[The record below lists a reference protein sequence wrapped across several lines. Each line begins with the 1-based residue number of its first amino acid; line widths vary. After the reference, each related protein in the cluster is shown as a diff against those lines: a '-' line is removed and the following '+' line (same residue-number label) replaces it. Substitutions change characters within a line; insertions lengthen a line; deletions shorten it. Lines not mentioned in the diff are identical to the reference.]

1 MAPSKKFLQPINLL
15 NAASDP
21 VSADTGDFYYN
32 TTSEKI
38 RYYDG
43 TQWNDVGT
51 GTGGTGVTVSETAP
65 TPTTI
70 GEGWF
75 KSSTS
80 ELFIWDGTYWVEATS
95 TVESMLLFTVG
106 ETAPSSPIEGQGW
119 FDNVGGD
126 FYIYDGTF
134 WQQVVRTVTVDLVN
148 DLTPQL
154 GGDLDANGFGFDN
167 VDYIDFDTT
176 TTTQPAE
183 GMLVWDDGEGTLQL
197 GAKGGNVNI
206 ALGQEMVVLC
216 YNGSGGDLSDGDV
229 VYIQGAQGQRPN
241 ITLSSASSES
251 TSSKT
256 LGIVTEP
263 ILDGTEGFVTTF
275 GVVNNVNTLGFTE
288 GASLWLDTTAGGY
301 TETIPSSP
309 DHAVFIGYCL
319 KASETAG
326 RIFVNPQN
334 GYEIEELH
342 NVLITSVQDEDIIA
356 YDSAT
361 GLWKNIP
368 VPVSLPDQTG
378 HTGEFLTTD
387 GTTASWTTVS
397 ASGGGT
403 NIATDVALSNSWW
416 LGV

>member
-51 GTGGTGVTVSETAP
+51 GSGGGVTVSETAP
-65 TPTTI
+65 TATAI

-126 FYIYDGTF
+126 FYIYDGTY

-148 DLTPQL
+148 DTTPQL
-154 GGDLDANGFGFDN
+154 GGDLDANGFGLDN
-167 VDYIDFDTT
+167 VEHIGFDPAAGYSVGLGEMAWDTT
-176 TTTQPAE
+176 Y
-183 GMLVWDDGEGTLQL
+183 GTLDIGMNNGSVLQ
-197 GAKGGNVNI
+197 V
-206 ALGQEMVVLC
+206 GQEIYYSVF
-216 YNGSGGDLSDGDV
+216 NDTGSTIADGTV
-229 VYIQGAQGQRPN
+229 VYASGIQGDH
-241 ITLSSASSES
+241 ITVAPA
-251 TSSKT
+251 
-256 LGIVTEP
+256 IA
-263 ILDGTEGFVTTF
+263 DGSIPARFF
-275 GVVNNVNTLGFTE
+275 LGVVTSDIPAGGIGYVTYFGKVSDVTGTVANGTVLY
-288 GASLWLDTTAGGY
+288 ASTTTAGEFQT
-301 TETIPSSP
+301 TEPEAP
-309 DHAVFIGYCL
+309 NLKLPIG
-319 KASETAG
+319 
-326 RIFVNPQN
+326 FVVRQHGQN
-334 GYEIEELH
+334 MDLMIRMNNGAYLNDMH
-342 NVLITSVQDEDIIA
+342 NVQITSVADNDIIA
-356 YDSAT
+356 YNST
-361 GLWKNIP
+361 TERWENTP

-378 HTGEFLTTD
+378 HSGEFLTTD
-387 GTTASWTTVS
+387 GTNASWTTVS

-403 NIATDVALSNSWW
+403 SIATDVSLSNSWW